1 MGSRSPSNLF
11 MLCASTAD
19 HLPAGLIK
27 LFSRTTREVVGSP
40 GPGTRARSTAIFA
53 FNLSRPLLDAADA
66 KSDGAAYAAAAI
78 NILDGPTVNHHR
90 LREHAGVFTDYVTL
104 IIYEG
109 TPFIELILQRSC
121 TYSGPTSNG
130 IGPLVQH
137 RAIRR

>member
-1 MGSRSPSNLF
+1 MGRCGPSNLY
-11 MLCASTAD
+11 MLCATA
-19 HLPAGLIK
+19 AGP
-27 LFSRTTREVVGSP
+27 TVGSFTAAVDVRGSRWFGHQ
-40 GPGTRARSTAIFA
+40 GPGFRARSAAFFA

-90 LREHAGVFTDYVTL
+90 LREHAGVFTDNVTL

-121 TYSGPTSNG
+121 TYSGPTRST
-130 IGPLVQH
+130 
-137 RAIRR
+137 

>member
-1 MGSRSPSNLF
+1 MSGGLLQVAACFIHLYHSTHPPQKTAKNCRKWGSQCGPS
-11 MLCASTAD
+11 
-19 HLPAGLIK
+19 K
-27 LFSRTTREVVGSP
+27 LELQAP
-40 GPGTRARSTAIFA
+40 
-53 FNLSRPLLDAADA
+53 
-66 KSDGAAYAAAAI
+66 DGAAYAAAAI

-130 IGPLVQH
+130 IGPLVQ
-137 RAIRR
+137 RRVIRR